1 MQLRLGVCGAGT
13 PTMAREDG
21 CGWVDWRHDH
31 CPLAFPMTTAPTTPL
46 LFPHVDPRRQ
56 AMHLFF
62 QGYPLRAISEL
73 LQVPEGTVS
82 TWKKRD
88 GWDDIKPIDRV
99 DFAIES
105 RMVQLVMKETKTG
118 GDFKEIDLLGRQ
130 LERIARVNKY
140 SHGGNEA
147 DLNPKVANRNKGARK
162 APDRNVVEPE
172 QQARLIEQFES
183 TMFGYQRTWFE
194 AGKHHRIRNLL
205 KSRQIGATYF
215 FAFEAFIDALV
226 TGRNQIFM
234 SASKA
239 QAHMFKQYIIQFAKG
254 EGVELK
260 GDPMVLPNG
269 AHLYFLG
276 TNTRT
281 AQGYHGNI
289 YMDEYFWIHG
299 FMDFRKVAS
308 GMAMH
313 KKWRQT
319 YISTPSSLSHP
330 AYKFWSG
337 AHFNRGKAK
346 ADRIEVDLSHA
357 NLADGRLCGDRH
369 WRQIVTVEDAVR
381 GGCDLFDLDE
391 LRGEY
396 SEDEYRNL
404 LMCEFMDDTLSLF
417 PLLTLQR
424 CMVDSW
430 ELWDDYK
437 PFAARPFG
445 YRAVWIGYDPAKGA
459 AGSDSA
465 GCAVLAPPLAPG
477 GKFRILER
485 HRWSGMDF
493 DAQARA
499 IRAMCDRYH
508 VTYIG
513 IDTTGI
519 GEGVYQLVKQFFPAV
534 TAIQYNPNV
543 KMRMVMKAQD
553 VMNKGRLEF
562 DSGMTDLAQ
571 AFMSIRRTV
580 TQSGKLPTFEASR
593 SEETS
598 HADIAWATMQALLHE
613 PLEGTTSTNSS
624 FLEIYQ

>member
-1 MQLRLGVCGAGT
+1 
-13 PTMAREDG
+13 
-21 CGWVDWRHDH
+21 
-31 CPLAFPMTTAPTTPL
+31 MTTAPL
-46 LFPHVDPRRQ
+46 LFPHIEPRRQ

-62 QGYPLRAISEL
+62 QGYPLRAIAEL
-73 LQVPEGTVS
+73 LQTPEGTVS

-99 DFAIES
+99 DFAIEA
-105 RMVQLVMKETKTG
+105 RMCQLIAKDVKSG
-118 GDFKEIDLLGRQ
+118 VDFKEIDLLGRQ

-140 SHGGNEA
+140 SNGGNET
-147 DLNPKVANRNKGARK
+147 DLNPKVANRNKGPKK
-162 APDRNVVEPE
+162 APERNVVEPE
-172 QQARLIEQFES
+172 QQERLIERFES
-183 TMFGYQRTWFE
+183 TMFGYQRTWYE
-194 AGKHHRIRNLL
+194 AGKLHRIRDLL

-226 TGRNQIFM
+226 TGRNQIFL

-239 QAHMFKQYIIQFAKG
+239 QAHVFKQYIIQFAKE

-276 TNTRT
+276 TNART
-281 AQGYHGNI
+281 AQSYHGNI

-299 FMDFRKVAS
+299 FLEFRKVAS

-330 AYKFWSG
+330 AYAFWSG
-337 AHFNRGKAK
+337 ANFNRGKAK
-346 ADRIEVDLSHA
+346 ADKVEIDLSHA
-357 NLADGRLCGDRH
+357 NLAGGKLCADRQ

-404 LMCEFMDDTLSLF
+404 LMCEFMDDTASVF
-417 PLLTLQR
+417 PLASLQR

-430 ELWDDYK
+430 ELWEDYK
-437 PFAARPFG
+437 PFALRPLG
-445 YRAVWIGYDPAKGA
+445 SRPVWIGYDPAKG
-459 AGSDSA
+459 GKGDSA
-465 GCAVLAPPLAPG
+465 GCAVLAPPAVPG
-477 GKFRILER
+477 GKFRVLER

-493 DAQARA
+493 AAQAEA
-499 IRAMCDRYH
+499 IRQMTIRYNAA
-508 VTYIG
+508 YIG
-513 IDTTGI
+513 IDSTGI
-519 GEGVYQLVKQFFPAV
+519 GEGVLQLVRQFYPAV
-534 TAIQYNPNV
+534 TEIQYNPSI
-543 KMRMVMKAQD
+543 KIRMVMKAMD
-553 VMNKGRLEF
+553 VIDKGRLEF
-562 DSGMTDLAQ
+562 DSGWNDLAA
-571 AFMSIRRTV
+571 AFMSIRRGV
-580 TQSGKLPTFEASR
+580 TAGKMPTFEASR

-613 PLEGTTSTNSS
+613 PLAGANGTNTGSME
-624 FLEIYQ
+624 FF

>member
-1 MQLRLGVCGAGT
+1 
-13 PTMAREDG
+13 
-21 CGWVDWRHDH
+21 
-31 CPLAFPMTTAPTTPL
+31 
-46 LFPHVDPRRQ
+46 
-56 AMHLFF
+56 MHLYF
-62 QGYPLRAISEL
+62 QGYKIRAIAEL
-73 LQVPEGTVS
+73 LATPEGTVG
-82 TWKKRD
+82 TWKSRD

-99 DFAIES
+99 DFAIEA
-105 RMVQLVMKETKTG
+105 RMCQLIAKEVKSG

-140 SHGGNEA
+140 SSGGNEV
-147 DLNPKVANRNKGARK
+147 DLNPKVANRNKGQKK
-162 APDRNVVEPE
+162 APERNVVEPE
-172 QQARLIEQFES
+172 QQERLIERFES
-183 TMFGYQRTWFE
+183 TMFGYQRTWYE
-194 AGKHHRIRNLL
+194 AGNQYRIRNLL

-226 TGRNQIFM
+226 TGRNQIFL

-239 QAHMFKQYIIQFAKG
+239 QAHVFKQYIIQFAKE

-276 TNTRT
+276 TNART
-281 AQGYHGNI
+281 AQSYHGNI

-299 FMDFRKVAS
+299 FLEFRKVAS

-330 AYKFWSG
+330 AYAFWSG
-337 AHFNRGKAK
+337 ANFNRGKPK
-346 ADRIEVDLSHA
+346 ADRVEIDLSHA
-357 NLADGRLCGDRH
+357 NLAGGKLCADGQ

-381 GGCDLFDLDE
+381 GGCNLFDLDQ
-391 LRGEY
+391 LRSEY
-396 SEDEYRNL
+396 SEEEYLNL
-404 LMCEFMDDTLSLF
+404 LMCIFMDDTSSVF
-417 PLLTLQR
+417 PLVTLQR

-437 PFAARPFG
+437 PFALRPLG
-445 YRAVWIGYDPAKGA
+445 SRPVWIGYDPAKG
-459 AGSDSA
+459 GQGDSA
-465 GCAVLAPPLAPG
+465 GCAVLAPPAVPG
-477 GKFRILER
+477 GKFRVLER

-499 IRAMCDRYH
+499 IKAMCERYN
-508 VTYIG
+508 VGYIG

-519 GEGVYQLVKQFFPAV
+519 GEGVYQLVKQFYPAA
-534 TAIQYNPNV
+534 TPIQYNPSV
-543 KMRMVMKAQD
+543 KIQMVMKAQD

-562 DSGMTDLAQ
+562 DSGWTDLAQ
-571 AFMSIRRTV
+571 AFMSIRRAV
-580 TQSGKLPTFEASR
+580 TAGGKMPTFEASR
-593 SEETS
+593 SDETS

-613 PLEGTTSTNSS
+613 PLAGATGANTSMM
-624 FLEIYQ
+624 EIFA

>member
-1 MQLRLGVCGAGT
+1 
-13 PTMAREDG
+13 
-21 CGWVDWRHDH
+21 
-31 CPLAFPMTTAPTTPL
+31 
-46 LFPHVDPRRQ
+46 
-56 AMHLFF
+56 MHLFF
-62 QGYPLRAISEL
+62 QGYPLRAIAEL
-73 LQVPEGTVS
+73 LAVPEGTVS

-105 RMVQLVMKETKTG
+105 RMCQLIAKEVKTG

-130 LERIARVNKY
+130 LERIARVNRY
-140 SHGGNEA
+140 SSGGNEA
-147 DLNPKVANRNKGARK
+147 DLNPKVANRNKGPKR
-162 APDRNVVEPE
+162 APERNVVEPE
-172 QQARLIEQFES
+172 QQARLIERFES
-183 TMFGYQRTWFE
+183 TMFGYQRVWHE
-194 AGKHHRIRNLL
+194 AGKWHRIRDLL
-205 KSRQIGATYF
+205 KSRQIGATYYF
-215 FAFEAFIDALV
+215 GFEAFIDALV
-226 TGRNQIFM
+226 TGRNQIFL

-239 QAHMFKQYIIQFAKG
+239 QAHVFKQYIIQFAKD

-276 TNTRT
+276 TNART
-281 AQGYHGNI
+281 AQSYHGNI

-299 FMDFRKVAS
+299 FLEFRKVAS

-330 AYKFWSG
+330 AYAFWSG
-337 AHFNRGKAK
+337 ANFNRGKAK
-346 ADRIEVDLSHA
+346 ADRVEIDLSHA
-357 NLADGRLCGDRH
+357 NLASGKLCADGQ

-381 GGCDLFDLDE
+381 GGCDLFDLDQ

-404 LMCEFMDDTLSLF
+404 LMCEFMDDTASVF
-417 PLLTLQR
+417 PLASLQR

-437 PFAARPFG
+437 PFALRPLG
-445 YRAVWIGYDPAKGA
+445 NRSVWIGYDPAKG
-459 AGSDSA
+459 GQGDSA
-465 GCAVLAPPLAPG
+465 GCAVLAPPAVPD
-477 GKFRILER
+477 GKFRVLER

-499 IRAMCDRYH
+499 IKAMCDRYN
-508 VTYIG
+508 VGYIG

-519 GEGVYQLVKQFFPAV
+519 GEGVYQLVKQFYPAV
-534 TAIQYNPNV
+534 TAIQYNPSV
-543 KMRMVMKAQD
+543 KIQMVMKAQD

-571 AFMSIRRTV
+571 AFMSIRRAV
-580 TQSGKLPTFEASR
+580 TAGGKMPTFEASR
-593 SEETS
+593 SDETS

-613 PLEGTTSTNSS
+613 PLAGATGANTSMM
-624 FLEIYQ
+624 EIFS

>member
-1 MQLRLGVCGAGT
+1 
-13 PTMAREDG
+13 
-21 CGWVDWRHDH
+21 
-31 CPLAFPMTTAPTTPL
+31 
-46 LFPHVDPRRQ
+46 
-56 AMHLFF
+56 MHLFF
-62 QGYPLRAISEL
+62 QGYPLRAIAEL
-73 LQVPEGTVS
+73 LQTPEGTVS

-99 DFAIES
+99 DFAIEA
-105 RMVQLVMKETKTG
+105 RMCQLIAKEVKSG

-130 LERIARVNKY
+130 LERIARVNRY
-140 SHGGNEA
+140 SNGGNEA
-147 DLNPKVANRNKGARK
+147 DLNPKVANRNKGPKK
-162 APDRNVVEPE
+162 APERNVVEPE
-172 QQARLIEQFES
+172 QQERLLERFES
-183 TMFGYQRTWFE
+183 TMFGYQRTWYE
-194 AGKHHRIRNLL
+194 AGKHHRIRDLL

-226 TGRNQIFM
+226 TGRNQIFL

-239 QAHMFKQYIIQFAKG
+239 QAHVFKQYIIQFAKD

-276 TNTRT
+276 TNART
-281 AQGYHGNI
+281 AQSYHGNI

-299 FMDFRKVAS
+299 FLEFRKVAS

-330 AYKFWSG
+330 AYSFWSG
-337 AHFNRGKAK
+337 ANFNRGKPK
-346 ADRIEVDLSHA
+346 ADRVEIDLSHA
-357 NLADGRLCGDRH
+357 NLSGGKLCADGQ
-369 WRQIVTVEDAVR
+369 WRQIVTVEDAVL
-381 GGCDLFDLDE
+381 GGCDLFDLDQ

-396 SEDEYRNL
+396 SEEEYRNL
-404 LMCEFMDDTLSLF
+404 LMCEFMDDTSSVF
-417 PLLTLQR
+417 PLATLQR

-430 ELWDDYK
+430 ELWEDYK
-437 PFAARPFG
+437 PFALRPLG
-445 YRAVWIGYDPAKGA
+445 NRSVWIGYDPAKG
-459 AGSDSA
+459 GQGDSA
-465 GCAVLAPPLAPG
+465 GCAVLAPPAVPG
-477 GKFRILER
+477 GKFRVLER

-499 IRAMCDRYH
+499 IKAMCERYN
-508 VTYIG
+508 VGYIG

-519 GEGVYQLVKQFFPAV
+519 GEGVYQLVKQFYPAV
-534 TAIQYNPNV
+534 TPIQYNPSV
-543 KMRMVMKAQD
+543 KIQMVMKAQD

-562 DSGMTDLAQ
+562 DSGWTDLAA
-571 AFMSIRRTV
+571 AFMSIRRAV
-580 TQSGKLPTFEASR
+580 TAGGKMPTFEASR

-613 PLEGTTSTNSS
+613 PLAGATGANTSMM
-624 FLEIYQ
+624 EIFA

>member
-1 MQLRLGVCGAGT
+1 
-13 PTMAREDG
+13 
-21 CGWVDWRHDH
+21 
-31 CPLAFPMTTAPTTPL
+31 
-46 LFPHVDPRRQ
+46 
-56 AMHLFF
+56 MHLYF
-62 QGYPLRAISEL
+62 QGYKVRAIAEL
-73 LQVPEGTVS
+73 LATPEGTVG
-82 TWKKRD
+82 TWKSRD

-99 DFAIES
+99 DFAIEA
-105 RMVQLVMKETKTG
+105 RMCQLIAKEVKSG

-140 SHGGNEA
+140 SKGGNEA
-147 DLNPKVANRNKGARK
+147 DLNPKVANRNKGPKK
-162 APDRNVVEPE
+162 APERNVVEPD
-172 QQARLIEQFES
+172 QQERLIERFES
-183 TMFGYQRTWFE
+183 TMFGYQRTWYE
-194 AGKHHRIRNLL
+194 AGNQYRIRNLL

-226 TGRNQIFM
+226 TGRNQIFL

-239 QAHMFKQYIIQFAKG
+239 QAHVFKQYIIQFAKE

-276 TNTRT
+276 TNVRT
-281 AQGYHGNI
+281 AQSYHGNI

-299 FMDFRKVAS
+299 FLEFRKVAS

-330 AYKFWSG
+330 AYAFWSG
-337 AHFNRGKAK
+337 ANFNRGKPK
-346 ADRIEVDLSHA
+346 ADRVEIDLSHA
-357 NLADGRLCGDRH
+357 NLACGKLCADGQ

-381 GGCDLFDLDE
+381 GGCNLFDLDQ
-391 LRGEY
+391 LRSEY
-396 SEDEYRNL
+396 SEEEYLNL
-404 LMCEFMDDTLSLF
+404 LMCIFMDDTSSVF
-417 PLLTLQR
+417 PLVTLQR

-437 PFAARPFG
+437 PFALRPLG
-445 YRAVWIGYDPAKGA
+445 NRSVWIGYDPAKG
-459 AGSDSA
+459 GQGDSA
-465 GCAVLAPPLAPG
+465 GCAVLAPPAVPG
-477 GKFRILER
+477 GKFRVLER

-499 IRAMCDRYH
+499 IKAMCERYN
-508 VTYIG
+508 VCYIG

-519 GEGVYQLVKQFFPAV
+519 GEGVYQLVKQFYPAA
-534 TAIQYNPNV
+534 TPIQYNPSV
-543 KMRMVMKAQD
+543 KIQMVMKAQD

-562 DSGMTDLAQ
+562 DSGWTDLAQ
-571 AFMSIRRTV
+571 AFMSIRRAV
-580 TQSGKLPTFEASR
+580 TAGGKMPTFEASR
-593 SEETS
+593 SDETS

-613 PLEGTTSTNSS
+613 PLAGATGANTSMM
-624 FLEIYQ
+624 EIFS

>member
-1 MQLRLGVCGAGT
+1 
-13 PTMAREDG
+13 
-21 CGWVDWRHDH
+21 
-31 CPLAFPMTTAPTTPL
+31 MTTAPL
-46 LFPHVDPRRQ
+46 LFPHIEPRRQ

-62 QGYPLRAISEL
+62 QGYPLRAIAEL
-73 LQVPEGTVS
+73 LQTPEGTVS

-99 DFAIES
+99 DFALEA
-105 RMVQLVMKETKTG
+105 RLCQLIAKEMKTG

-130 LERIARVNKY
+130 LERVARVNRY
-140 SHGGNEA
+140 SNGGNEA
-147 DLNPKVANRNKGARK
+147 DLNPKVANRNKGPKK
-162 APDRNVVEPE
+162 APERNVVEPE
-172 QQARLIEQFES
+172 QQERLIERFES
-183 TMFGYQRTWFE
+183 TMFGYQRVWYQ
-194 AGKHHRIRNLL
+194 AGLEYRIRNLL

-239 QAHMFKQYIIQFAKG
+239 QAHVFKQYIIQFAKE

-276 TNTRT
+276 TNART
-281 AQGYHGNI
+281 AQSYHGNT

-299 FMDFRKVAS
+299 FIDFRKVAS

-330 AYKFWSG
+330 AYSYWSG
-337 AHFNRGKAK
+337 AHYNRGKAK
-346 ADRIEVDLSHA
+346 ANRVEIDLSHA
-357 NLADGRLCGDRH
+357 NLASGKLCADRQ

-381 GGCDLFDLDE
+381 GGCDLFDLEE

-396 SEDEYRNL
+396 SEEEYRNL
-404 LMCEFMDDTLSLF
+404 LMCEFMDDTSSVF
-417 PLLTLQR
+417 PLATLQR

-430 ELWDDYK
+430 EVWDDYK
-437 PFAARPFG
+437 PHAMRPMG
-445 YRAVWIGYDPAKGA
+445 NRPVWIGYDPAKG
-459 AGSDSA
+459 GQGDSA
-465 GCAVLAPPLAPG
+465 GCVVLAPPAVPG
-477 GKFRILER
+477 GKFRVLER
-485 HRWSGMDF
+485 HRWQGMDF

-499 IRAMCDRYH
+499 IRAMCDRYN
-508 VTYIG
+508 VAYIG

-519 GEGVYQLVKQFFPAV
+519 GEGVYQLVKQFYPAV
-534 TAIQYNPNV
+534 HSIQYNPSV
-543 KMRMVMKAQD
+543 KIQMVMKAQD

-571 AFMSIRRTV
+571 AFMSIRRGV
-580 TQSGKLPTFEASR
+580 TAGGKMPTFEASR

-598 HADIAWATMQALLHE
+598 HADIAWATMHALLHE
-613 PLEGTTSTNSS
+613 PLAGANGTHTSMM
-624 FLEIYQ
+624 EIFS

>member
-1 MQLRLGVCGAGT
+1 
-13 PTMAREDG
+13 
-21 CGWVDWRHDH
+21 
-31 CPLAFPMTTAPTTPL
+31 
-46 LFPHVDPRRQ
+46 
-56 AMHLFF
+56 MHLFF
-62 QGYPLRAISEL
+62 QGYPLRAIAEL
-73 LQVPEGTVS
+73 LQTPEGTVS

-99 DFAIES
+99 DFAIEA
-105 RMVQLVMKETKTG
+105 RMCQLIAKDVKSG

-140 SHGGNEA
+140 SNGGNET
-147 DLNPKVANRNKGARK
+147 DLNPKVANRNKGPKK
-162 APDRNVVEPE
+162 APERNVVEPE
-172 QQARLIEQFES
+172 QQERLIERFES
-183 TMFGYQRTWFE
+183 TMFGYQRTWYE
-194 AGKHHRIRNLL
+194 AGKLHRIRDLL

-226 TGRNQIFM
+226 TGRNQIFL

-239 QAHMFKQYIIQFAKG
+239 QAHVFKQYIIQFAKD

-269 AHLYFLG
+269 AHMYFLG
-276 TNTRT
+276 TNART
-281 AQGYHGNI
+281 AQSYHGNI

-299 FMDFRKVAS
+299 FLEFRKVAS

-330 AYKFWSG
+330 AYAFWSG
-337 AHFNRGKAK
+337 ANFNRGKAK
-346 ADRIEVDLSHA
+346 ADRVEIDLSHA
-357 NLADGRLCGDRH
+357 NLAGGKLCADRQ

-404 LMCEFMDDTLSLF
+404 LMCEFMDDTASVF
-417 PLLTLQR
+417 PLASLQR

-430 ELWDDYK
+430 ELWEDYK
-437 PFAARPFG
+437 PFALRPLG
-445 YRAVWIGYDPAKGA
+445 SRPVWIGYDPAKG
-459 AGSDSA
+459 GKGDSA
-465 GCAVLAPPLAPG
+465 GCAVLAPPAVPG
-477 GKFRILER
+477 GKFRVLER

-493 DAQARA
+493 AAQAEA
-499 IRAMCDRYH
+499 IRQMTIRYNAA
-508 VTYIG
+508 YIG
-513 IDTTGI
+513 IDSTGI
-519 GEGVYQLVKQFFPAV
+519 GEGVLQLVRQFYPAV
-534 TAIQYNPNV
+534 TEIQYNPSI
-543 KMRMVMKAQD
+543 KIRMVMKAMD
-553 VMNKGRLEF
+553 VIDKGRLEF
-562 DSGMTDLAQ
+562 DSGWNDLAA
-571 AFMSIRRTV
+571 AFMSIRRGV
-580 TQSGKLPTFEASR
+580 TAGKMPTFEASR

-613 PLEGTTSTNSS
+613 PLAGANGTNTGSME
-624 FLEIYQ
+624 FF

>member
-1 MQLRLGVCGAGT
+1 
-13 PTMAREDG
+13 
-21 CGWVDWRHDH
+21 
-31 CPLAFPMTTAPTTPL
+31 MTTAPL
-46 LFPHVDPRRQ
+46 LFPHIEPRRQ

-62 QGYPLRAISEL
+62 QGYPLRAIAEL
-73 LQVPEGTVS
+73 LQTPEGTVS

-99 DFAIES
+99 DFAIEA
-105 RMVQLVMKETKTG
+105 RMCQLIAKEVKSG

-140 SHGGNEA
+140 SNGGNET
-147 DLNPKVANRNKGARK
+147 DLNPKVANRNKGPKK
-162 APDRNVVEPE
+162 APERNVVEPD
-172 QQARLIEQFES
+172 QQERLIERFES
-183 TMFGYQRTWFE
+183 TMFGYQRTWYE
-194 AGKHHRIRNLL
+194 AGKHHRIRDLL

-239 QAHMFKQYIIQFAKG
+239 QAHVFKQYIIQFAKD

-269 AHLYFLG
+269 AHMYFLG
-276 TNTRT
+276 TNART
-281 AQGYHGNI
+281 AQSYHGNT

-299 FMDFRKVAS
+299 FLEFRKVAS

-319 YISTPSSLSHP
+319 YISTPSSLTHP
-330 AYKFWSG
+330 AYAFWSG
-337 AHFNRGKAK
+337 ANFNRGKPK
-346 ADRIEVDLSHA
+346 ADRVEIDLSHA
-357 NLADGRLCGDRH
+357 NLSGGKLCADGQ
-369 WRQIVTVEDAVR
+369 WRQIVTVEDAVL
-381 GGCDLFDLDE
+381 GGCDLFDLDQ

-396 SEDEYRNL
+396 SEEEYRNL
-404 LMCEFMDDTLSLF
+404 LMCEFMDDTSSVF
-417 PLLTLQR
+417 PLATLQR

-437 PFAARPFG
+437 PFALRPLG
-445 YRAVWIGYDPAKGA
+445 NRSVWIGYDPAKG
-459 AGSDSA
+459 GQGDSA
-465 GCAVLAPPLAPG
+465 GCAVLAPPAVPG
-477 GKFRILER
+477 GKFRVLER

-499 IRAMCDRYH
+499 IKAMCERYN
-508 VTYIG
+508 VGYIG

-519 GEGVYQLVKQFFPAV
+519 GEGVYQLVKQFYPAV
-534 TAIQYNPNV
+534 TAIQYSPSV
-543 KMRMVMKAQD
+543 KIQMVMKAQD

-562 DSGMTDLAQ
+562 DSGMTDLAA
-571 AFMSIRRTV
+571 AFMSIRRAV
-580 TQSGKLPTFEASR
+580 TAGGKMPTFEASR

-613 PLEGTTSTNSS
+613 PLAGATGANTSMM
-624 FLEIYQ
+624 EIFA

>member
-1 MQLRLGVCGAGT
+1 
-13 PTMAREDG
+13 
-21 CGWVDWRHDH
+21 
-31 CPLAFPMTTAPTTPL
+31 MTTAPII
-46 LFPHVDPRRQ
+46 FPHLDPRRQ
-56 AMHLFF
+56 AMYLFF
-62 QGYPLRAISEL
+62 QGYPLRAIAEL
-73 LQVPEGTVS
+73 LQTPEGTVS

-88 GWDDIKPIDRV
+88 GWEDIKPIDRV
-99 DFAIES
+99 DSAIEA
-105 RMVQLVMKETKTG
+105 RMIQLVMKETKSG

-140 SHGGNEA
+140 SNGGNEA
-147 DLNPKVANRNKGARK
+147 DLNPKVANRNKGPKR
-162 APDRNVVEPE
+162 APERNVVEPE
-172 QQARLIEQFES
+172 QQERLIERFES
-183 TMFGYQRTWFE
+183 TMFDYQRVWYQ
-194 AGKHHRIRNLL
+194 AGQEYRIRDLL

-215 FAFEAFIDALV
+215 FAFEAFVDALV
-226 TGRNQIFM
+226 TGRNQIFL

-239 QAHMFKQYIIQFAKG
+239 QAHMFKQYIIQFAKE

-276 TNTRT
+276 TNART
-281 AQGYHGNI
+281 AQSYHGNI

-299 FMDFRKVAS
+299 FLEFRKVAS

-330 AYKFWSG
+330 AYGFWSG
-337 AHFNRGKAK
+337 ANFNRGKAK
-346 ADRIEVDLSHA
+346 ADRVEIDLSHA
-357 NLADGRLCGDRH
+357 NLSAGKLCADGQ

-381 GGCDLFDLDE
+381 GGCNLFDLDQ
-391 LRGEY
+391 LRSEY

-404 LMCEFMDDTLSLF
+404 LMCEFMDDTESLF
-417 PLLTLQR
+417 PLATLQR

-430 ELWDDYK
+430 LVWEDYK
-437 PFAARPFG
+437 PHTLRPLAN
-445 YRAVWIGYDPAKGA
+445 RAVWIGYDPAKG
-459 AGSDSA
+459 GKGDSA
-465 GCAVLAPPLAPG
+465 GCAVLAPPLVPG
-477 GKFRILER
+477 GKFRVLER
-485 HRWSGMDF
+485 HRWQGMDF
-493 DAQARA
+493 DAQAKSIRA
-499 IRAMCDRYH
+499 ICDRYN
-508 VTYIG
+508 VAYIG

-519 GEGVYQLVKQFFPAV
+519 GEGVYQLVKQFYPAV

-562 DSGMTDLAQ
+562 DSGWTDLAQ
-571 AFMSIRRTV
+571 AFMSIRRAV

-593 SEETS
+593 SDETS

-613 PLEGTTSTNSS
+613 PLEGQTGTNSG
-624 FLEIYQ
+624 FMEIY

>member
-1 MQLRLGVCGAGT
+1 
-13 PTMAREDG
+13 
-21 CGWVDWRHDH
+21 
-31 CPLAFPMTTAPTTPL
+31 MTTAPL
-46 LFPHVDPRRQ
+46 LFPHIEPRRQ

-62 QGYPLRAISEL
+62 QGYPLRAIAEL
-73 LQVPEGTVS
+73 LQTPEGTVS

-99 DFAIES
+99 DFAIEA
-105 RMVQLVMKETKTG
+105 RMCQLIAKEVKSG

-140 SHGGNEA
+140 SKGGNEA
-147 DLNPKVANRNKGARK
+147 DLNPKVANRNKGPKK
-162 APDRNVVEPE
+162 APERNVVEPE
-172 QQARLIEQFES
+172 QQERLIERFES
-183 TMFGYQRTWFE
+183 TMFGYQRTWYE
-194 AGKHHRIRNLL
+194 AGKLHRIRDLL

-226 TGRNQIFM
+226 TGRNQIFL

-239 QAHMFKQYIIQFAKG
+239 QAHVFKQYIIQFAKD

-276 TNTRT
+276 TNART
-281 AQGYHGNI
+281 AQSYHGNI

-299 FMDFRKVAS
+299 FLEFRKVAS

-330 AYKFWSG
+330 AYAFWSG
-337 AHFNRGKAK
+337 ANFNRGKAK
-346 ADRIEVDLSHA
+346 ADRVEIDLSHA
-357 NLADGRLCGDRH
+357 NLAGGKLCADGQ
-369 WRQIVTVEDAVR
+369 WRQIVTVEDAVS
-381 GGCDLFDLDE
+381 GGCDLFDLDQ
-391 LRGEY
+391 LRSEY

-404 LMCEFMDDTLSLF
+404 LMCEFMDDTASVF
-417 PLLTLQR
+417 PLATLQR

-430 ELWDDYK
+430 ELWEDYK
-437 PFAARPFG
+437 PHALRPLG
-445 YRAVWIGYDPAKGA
+445 NRAVWIGYDPAKG
-459 AGSDSA
+459 GKGDSA
-465 GCAVLAPPLAPG
+465 GCAVLAPPAVPG
-477 GKFRILER
+477 GKFRVLER

-493 DAQARA
+493 DAQAKA
-499 IRAMCDRYH
+499 IRAMCDRYN

-513 IDTTGI
+513 IDSTGI
-519 GEGVYQLVKQFFPAV
+519 GEGVLQLVRQFYPAV
-534 TAIQYNPNV
+534 TAIQYSANV
-543 KMRMVMKAQD
+543 KMQMVMKAQD

-562 DSGMTDLAQ
+562 DSGFTDLAQ
-571 AFMSIRRTV
+571 AFMSIRRGLTA
-580 TQSGKLPTFEASR
+580 SGKMPTFEASR
-593 SEETS
+593 SEEIS

-613 PLEGTTSTNSS
+613 PLAGANGANTSSME
-624 FLEIYQ
+624 FF

>member
-1 MQLRLGVCGAGT
+1 
-13 PTMAREDG
+13 
-21 CGWVDWRHDH
+21 
-31 CPLAFPMTTAPTTPL
+31 MTAPL
-46 LFPHVDPRRQ
+46 LFPHIEPRRQ

-62 QGYPLRAISEL
+62 QGYPLRAIAEL
-73 LQVPEGTVS
+73 LQTPEGTVS

-99 DFAIES
+99 DFAIEA
-105 RMVQLVMKETKTG
+105 RMCQLIAKEVKTG

-130 LERIARVNKY
+130 LERVARVNRY
-140 SHGGNEA
+140 SNGGNEV
-147 DLNPKVANRNKGARK
+147 DLNPKVANRNKGPKK
-162 APDRNVVEPE
+162 APERNVVEPE
-172 QQARLIEQFES
+172 QQARLIERFES
-183 TMFGYQRTWFE
+183 TMFGYQRTWYE
-194 AGKHHRIRNLL
+194 AGNQYRIRNLL

-226 TGRNQIFM
+226 TGRNQIFL

-239 QAHMFKQYIIQFAKG
+239 QAHVFKQYIIQFAKD

-276 TNTRT
+276 TNART
-281 AQGYHGNI
+281 AQSYHGNI

-299 FMDFRKVAS
+299 FLEFRKVAS

-330 AYKFWSG
+330 AYAFWSG
-337 AHFNRGKAK
+337 ANFNRGKPK
-346 ADRIEVDLSHA
+346 ADRVEIDLSHA
-357 NLADGRLCGDRH
+357 NLAGGKLCADGQ

-381 GGCDLFDLDE
+381 GGCDLFDLAQ
-391 LRGEY
+391 LRSEY
-396 SEDEYRNL
+396 SEEEYLNL
-404 LMCEFMDDTLSLF
+404 LMCIFMDDTSSVF
-417 PLLTLQR
+417 PLTTLQR

-437 PFAARPFG
+437 PFALRPLG
-445 YRAVWIGYDPAKGA
+445 SRPVWIGYDPAKG
-459 AGSDSA
+459 GQGDSA
-465 GCAVLAPPLAPG
+465 GCAVLAPPAVPG
-477 GKFRILER
+477 GKFRVLER

-499 IRAMCDRYH
+499 IKAMCERYN
-508 VTYIG
+508 VGYIG

-519 GEGVYQLVKQFFPAV
+519 GEGVYQLVKQFYPAA
-534 TAIQYNPNV
+534 TPIQYNPSV
-543 KMRMVMKAQD
+543 KIQMVMKAQD

-562 DSGMTDLAQ
+562 DSGWTDLAQ
-571 AFMSIRRTV
+571 AFMSIRRAV
-580 TQSGKLPTFEASR
+580 TAGGKLPTFEASR
-593 SEETS
+593 SDETS

-613 PLEGTTSTNSS
+613 PLAGATGTNTSMM
-624 FLEIYQ
+624 EIFA

>member
-1 MQLRLGVCGAGT
+1 
-13 PTMAREDG
+13 
-21 CGWVDWRHDH
+21 
-31 CPLAFPMTTAPTTPL
+31 MTTAPL
-46 LFPHVDPRRQ
+46 LFPHIEPRRQ

-62 QGYPLRAISEL
+62 QGYPLRAIAEL
-73 LQVPEGTVS
+73 LQTPEGTIS

-99 DFAIES
+99 DFAIEA
-105 RMVQLVMKETKTG
+105 RMCQLIAKEVKSD

-140 SHGGNEA
+140 SNGGNEA
-147 DLNPKVANRNKGARK
+147 DLNPKVANRNNGPKK
-162 APDRNVVEPE
+162 APERNVVEPD
-172 QQARLIEQFES
+172 QQERLIERFES
-183 TMFGYQRTWFE
+183 TMFGYQRTWYE
-194 AGKHHRIRNLL
+194 AGNQYRIRNLL

-226 TGRNQIFM
+226 TGRNQIFL

-239 QAHMFKQYIIQFAKG
+239 QAHVFKQYIIQFAKE

-276 TNTRT
+276 TNART
-281 AQGYHGNI
+281 AQSYHGNI

-299 FMDFRKVAS
+299 FLEFRKVAS

-330 AYKFWSG
+330 AYAFWSG
-337 AHFNRGKAK
+337 ANFNRGKPK
-346 ADRIEVDLSHA
+346 ADRVEIDLSHA
-357 NLADGRLCGDRH
+357 NLAGGKLCADGQ

-381 GGCDLFDLDE
+381 GGCNLFDLDQ
-391 LRGEY
+391 LRSEY
-396 SEDEYRNL
+396 SEEEYLNL
-404 LMCEFMDDTLSLF
+404 LMCIFMDDTSSVF
-417 PLLTLQR
+417 PLVTLQR

-437 PFAARPFG
+437 PFALRPLG
-445 YRAVWIGYDPAKGA
+445 SRPVWIGYDPAKG
-459 AGSDSA
+459 GQGDSA
-465 GCAVLAPPLAPG
+465 GCAVLAPPAVPG
-477 GKFRILER
+477 GKFRVLER

-493 DAQARA
+493 DAQARS
-499 IRAMCDRYH
+499 IKAMCERYN
-508 VTYIG
+508 VGYIG

-519 GEGVYQLVKQFFPAV
+519 GEGVYQLVKQFYPAV
-534 TAIQYNPNV
+534 TPIQYNPSV
-543 KMRMVMKAQD
+543 KIQMVMKAQD

-571 AFMSIRRTV
+571 AFMSIRRAV
-580 TQSGKLPTFEASR
+580 TAGGKLPTFEASR

-613 PLEGTTSTNSS
+613 PLAGATGANTSMM
-624 FLEIYQ
+624 EIFA

>member
-1 MQLRLGVCGAGT
+1 
-13 PTMAREDG
+13 
-21 CGWVDWRHDH
+21 
-31 CPLAFPMTTAPTTPL
+31 MTTAPL
-46 LFPHVDPRRQ
+46 LFPHIEPRRQ

-62 QGYPLRAISEL
+62 QGYPLRAIAEL
-73 LQVPEGTVS
+73 LQTPEGTVS

-99 DFAIES
+99 DFALEA
-105 RMVQLVMKETKTG
+105 RLCQLIAKEQKSG

-130 LERIARVNKY
+130 LERVARVNRY
-140 SHGGNEA
+140 SNGGNEA
-147 DLNPKVANRNKGARK
+147 DLNPKVANRNKGPKK
-162 APDRNVVEPE
+162 APERNVVEPE
-172 QQARLIEQFES
+172 QQARLIERFES
-183 TMFGYQRTWFE
+183 TMFDYQRVWYE
-194 AGKHHRIRNLL
+194 AGQQYRIRNLL

-239 QAHMFKQYIIQFAKG
+239 QAHVFKQYIIQFAKE

-276 TNTRT
+276 TNART
-281 AQGYHGNI
+281 AQSYHGNT

-299 FMDFRKVAS
+299 FIDFRKVAS

-330 AYKFWSG
+330 AYSYWSG
-337 AHFNRGKAK
+337 AHYNRGKAK
-346 ADRIEVDLSHA
+346 ADRVEIDLSHG
-357 NLADGRLCGDRH
+357 NLASGKLCADRQ

-396 SEDEYRNL
+396 SDDEYRNL
-404 LMCEFMDDTLSLF
+404 LMCEFMDDTASVF
-417 PLLTLQR
+417 PLAMLMR

-430 ELWDDYK
+430 EVWDDYK
-437 PFAARPFG
+437 PFAMRPMG
-445 YRAVWIGYDPAKGA
+445 NRPVWIGYDPAKG
-459 AGSDSA
+459 GQGDSA
-465 GCAVLAPPLAPG
+465 GCAVLAPPAVPG
-477 GKFRILER
+477 GKFRVLER
-485 HRWSGMDF
+485 HRWQGMDF

-499 IRAMCDRYH
+499 IRTMCDRYN

-519 GEGVYQLVKQFFPAV
+519 GEGVYQLVKQFYPAV
-534 TAIQYNPNV
+534 HSIQYNPSV
-543 KMRMVMKAQD
+543 KIQMVMKAQD

-562 DSGMTDLAQ
+562 DSVMTDLAQ
-571 AFMSIRRTV
+571 AFMSIRRAV
-580 TQSGKLPTFEASR
+580 TAGGKLPTFEASR
-593 SEETS
+593 SEEVS

-613 PLEGTTSTNSS
+613 PLAGANGTNTSMME
-624 FLEIYQ
+624 FY

>member
-1 MQLRLGVCGAGT
+1 
-13 PTMAREDG
+13 
-21 CGWVDWRHDH
+21 
-31 CPLAFPMTTAPTTPL
+31 MTTAPL
-46 LFPHVDPRRQ
+46 LFPHIEPRRQ

-62 QGYPLRAISEL
+62 QGYPLRAIAEL
-73 LQVPEGTVS
+73 LQTPEGTVS

-88 GWDDIKPIDRV
+88 GWNDIKPIDRV
-99 DFAIES
+99 DFAIEA
-105 RMVQLVMKETKTG
+105 RMCQLIAKDVKSG

-140 SHGGNEA
+140 SNGGNET
-147 DLNPKVANRNKGARK
+147 DLNPKVANRNKGPKK
-162 APDRNVVEPE
+162 APERNVVEPE
-172 QQARLIEQFES
+172 QQERLIERFES
-183 TMFGYQRTWFE
+183 TMFGYQRTWYE
-194 AGKHHRIRNLL
+194 AGKLHRIRDLL

-226 TGRNQIFM
+226 TGRNQIFL

-239 QAHMFKQYIIQFAKG
+239 QAHVFKQYIIQFAKE

-269 AHLYFLG
+269 AHMYFLG
-276 TNTRT
+276 TNART
-281 AQGYHGNI
+281 AQSYHGNI

-299 FMDFRKVAS
+299 FLEFRKVAS

-330 AYKFWSG
+330 AYAFWSG
-337 AHFNRGKAK
+337 ANFNRGKAK
-346 ADRIEVDLSHA
+346 ADRVEIDLSHA
-357 NLADGRLCGDRH
+357 NLAGGKLCADRQ

-404 LMCEFMDDTLSLF
+404 LMCEFMDDTASVF
-417 PLLTLQR
+417 PLASLQR

-430 ELWDDYK
+430 ELWEDYK
-437 PFAARPFG
+437 PFALRPLG
-445 YRAVWIGYDPAKGA
+445 SRPVWIGYDPAKG
-459 AGSDSA
+459 GKGDSA
-465 GCAVLAPPLAPG
+465 GCVVLAPPAVPG
-477 GKFRILER
+477 GKFRVLER

-493 DAQARA
+493 AAQAEA
-499 IRAMCDRYH
+499 IRQMTIRYNAA
-508 VTYIG
+508 YIG
-513 IDTTGI
+513 IDSTGI
-519 GEGVYQLVKQFFPAV
+519 GEGVLQLVRQFYPAV
-534 TAIQYNPNV
+534 TEIQYNPSI
-543 KMRMVMKAQD
+543 KIRMVMKAMD
-553 VMNKGRLEF
+553 VIDKGRLEF
-562 DSGMTDLAQ
+562 DSGWNDLAA
-571 AFMSIRRTV
+571 AFMSIRRGV
-580 TQSGKLPTFEASR
+580 TAGKMPTFEASR

-613 PLEGTTSTNSS
+613 PLAGANGTNTGSME
-624 FLEIYQ
+624 FF

>member
-1 MQLRLGVCGAGT
+1 
-13 PTMAREDG
+13 
-21 CGWVDWRHDH
+21 
-31 CPLAFPMTTAPTTPL
+31 MTTAPL
-46 LFPHVDPRRQ
+46 LFPHIEPRRQ
-56 AMHLFF
+56 AMFLFF
-62 QGYPLRAISEL
+62 QGYSLRDIAEL
-73 LQVPEGTVS
+73 LQTPEGTVS

-99 DFAIES
+99 DFALEA
-105 RMVQLVMKETKTG
+105 RLCQLIAKEMKTG

-130 LERIARVNKY
+130 LERVARVNRY
-140 SHGGNEA
+140 SNGGNEA
-147 DLNPKVANRNKGARK
+147 DLNPKVANRNKGPKK
-162 APDRNVVEPE
+162 APERNVVEPE
-172 QQARLIEQFES
+172 QQERLIERFES
-183 TMFGYQRTWFE
+183 TMFGYQRVWHE
-194 AGKHHRIRNLL
+194 AGQQYRIRNLL

-239 QAHMFKQYIIQFAKG
+239 QAHVFKQYIIQFAKE

-276 TNTRT
+276 TNART
-281 AQGYHGNI
+281 AQSYHGNT

-299 FMDFRKVAS
+299 FIDFRKVAS

-330 AYKFWSG
+330 AYSYWSG
-337 AHFNRGKAK
+337 AHYNRGKAK
-346 ADRIEVDLSHA
+346 ADRVEIDLSHA
-357 NLADGRLCGDRH
+357 NLANGKLCADRQ

-396 SEDEYRNL
+396 SEEEYRNL
-404 LMCEFMDDTLSLF
+404 LMCEFMDDTSSVF
-417 PLLTLQR
+417 PLATLQR

-430 ELWDDYK
+430 EVWDDYK
-437 PFAARPFG
+437 PHAMRPLG
-445 YRAVWIGYDPAKGA
+445 NRQVWIGYDPAKG
-459 AGSDSA
+459 GQGDSA
-465 GCAVLAPPLAPG
+465 GCAVLAPPSVPG
-477 GKFRILER
+477 GKFRVLER
-485 HRWSGMDF
+485 HRWQGMDF

-499 IRAMCDRYH
+499 IRAMCDRYN

-519 GEGVYQLVKQFFPAV
+519 GEGVYQLVKQFYPAV
-534 TAIQYNPNV
+534 HSIQYNPSV
-543 KMRMVMKAQD
+543 KIQMVMKAQD

-571 AFMSIRRTV
+571 AFMSIRRAV
-580 TQSGKLPTFEASR
+580 TAGGKLPTFEASR
-593 SEETS
+593 SEEVS

-613 PLEGTTSTNSS
+613 PLAGANGTNTSMM
-624 FLEIYQ
+624 EIFS

>member
-1 MQLRLGVCGAGT
+1 
-13 PTMAREDG
+13 
-21 CGWVDWRHDH
+21 
-31 CPLAFPMTTAPTTPL
+31 
-46 LFPHVDPRRQ
+46 
-56 AMHLFF
+56 MHLFF
-62 QGYPLRAISEL
+62 QGYPLRAIAEL
-73 LQVPEGTVS
+73 LQTPEGTVS

-99 DFAIES
+99 DFALEA
-105 RMVQLVMKETKTG
+105 RMCQLIAKEMKTG

-130 LERIARVNKY
+130 LERVARVNKY
-140 SHGGNEA
+140 SNGGNEA
-147 DLNPKVANRNKGARK
+147 DLNPKVANRNKGPKK
-162 APDRNVVEPE
+162 APERNVVEPE
-172 QQARLIEQFES
+172 QQERLIERFES
-183 TMFGYQRTWFE
+183 TMFDYQRVWYV
-194 AGKHHRIRNLL
+194 AGQQYRIRNLL

-239 QAHMFKQYIIQFAKG
+239 QAHVFKQYIIQFAKE

-276 TNTRT
+276 TNART
-281 AQGYHGNI
+281 AQSYHGNI

-299 FMDFRKVAS
+299 FLEFRKVAS

-330 AYKFWSG
+330 AYAFWSG
-337 AHFNRGKAK
+337 ANFNRGKAK
-346 ADRIEVDLSHA
+346 ADRVEIDLSHA
-357 NLADGRLCGDRH
+357 NLASGKLCADGQ

-381 GGCDLFDLDE
+381 GGCDLFDLDQ

-404 LMCEFMDDTLSLF
+404 LMCEFMDDTASVF
-417 PLLTLQR
+417 PLAMLMR

-430 ELWDDYK
+430 EVWDDYK
-437 PFAARPFG
+437 PFAMRPMG
-445 YRAVWIGYDPAKGA
+445 NRPVWIGYDPAKG
-459 AGSDSA
+459 GQGDSA
-465 GCAVLAPPLAPG
+465 GCAVLAPPAVPG
-477 GKFRILER
+477 GKFRVLER
-485 HRWSGMDF
+485 HQWKGMDF
-493 DAQARA
+493 AAQAEA
-499 IRAMCDRYH
+499 IRQMTIRYN
-508 VTYIG
+508 VAYIG

-519 GEGVYQLVKQFFPAV
+519 GEGVYQNVKPFYPAV
-534 TAIQYNPNV
+534 TSIQYNPSV
-543 KMRMVMKAQD
+543 KIQMVMKALD

-562 DSGMTDLAQ
+562 DSGWNDLAA
-571 AFMSIRRTV
+571 AFMSIRRGV
-580 TQSGKLPTFEASR
+580 TAGKMPTFEASR

-598 HADIAWATMQALLHE
+598 HADIAWATMHALLHE
-613 PLEGTTSTNSS
+613 PLAGANGTNTGSME
-624 FLEIYQ
+624 FF

>member
-1 MQLRLGVCGAGT
+1 
-13 PTMAREDG
+13 
-21 CGWVDWRHDH
+21 
-31 CPLAFPMTTAPTTPL
+31 MTTAPL
-46 LFPHVDPRRQ
+46 LFPHIEPRRQ

-62 QGYPLRAISEL
+62 QGYPLRAIAEL
-73 LQVPEGTVS
+73 LQTPEGTVS

-99 DFAIES
+99 DFAIEA
-105 RMVQLVMKETKTG
+105 RMCQLIAKEVKSG

-130 LERIARVNKY
+130 LERIARVNRY
-140 SHGGNEA
+140 SNGGNEA
-147 DLNPKVANRNKGARK
+147 DLNPKVANRNKGPK
-162 APDRNVVEPE
+162 KSPERNVVEPE
-172 QQARLIEQFES
+172 QQERLIERFES
-183 TMFGYQRTWFE
+183 TMFGYQRTWYE
-194 AGKHHRIRNLL
+194 AGKLHRIRDLL

-226 TGRNQIFM
+226 TGRNQIFL

-239 QAHMFKQYIIQFAKG
+239 QAHVFKQYIIQFAKD

-276 TNTRT
+276 TNART
-281 AQGYHGNI
+281 AQSYHGNI

-299 FMDFRKVAS
+299 FLEFRKVAS

-330 AYKFWSG
+330 AYAFWSG
-337 AHFNRGKAK
+337 ANFNRGKPK
-346 ADRIEVDLSHA
+346 VDRVEIDLSHA
-357 NLADGRLCGDRH
+357 NLSGGKLCADGQ
-369 WRQIVTVEDAVR
+369 WRQIVTVEDAVL
-381 GGCDLFDLDE
+381 GGCDLFDLDT

-396 SEDEYRNL
+396 SEEEYRNL
-404 LMCEFMDDTLSLF
+404 LMCEFMDDTSSVF
-417 PLLTLQR
+417 PLATLQR

-437 PFAARPFG
+437 PFALRPLG
-445 YRAVWIGYDPAKGA
+445 NRSVWIGYDPAKG
-459 AGSDSA
+459 GQGDSA
-465 GCAVLAPPLAPG
+465 GCAVLAPPAVPG
-477 GKFRILER
+477 GKFRVLER

-499 IRAMCDRYH
+499 IKAMCDRYN
-508 VTYIG
+508 VGYIG

-519 GEGVYQLVKQFFPAV
+519 GEGVYQLVKQFYPAV
-534 TAIQYNPNV
+534 TPIQYNPSV
-543 KMRMVMKAQD
+543 KIQMVMKAQD

-562 DSGMTDLAQ
+562 DSGWTDLAA
-571 AFMSIRRTV
+571 AFMSIRRAV
-580 TQSGKLPTFEASR
+580 TAGGKLPTFEASR

-613 PLEGTTSTNSS
+613 PLAGATGANTSSME
-624 FLEIYQ
+624 FF

>member
-1 MQLRLGVCGAGT
+1 
-13 PTMAREDG
+13 
-21 CGWVDWRHDH
+21 
-31 CPLAFPMTTAPTTPL
+31 
-46 LFPHVDPRRQ
+46 
-56 AMHLFF
+56 MHLFF
-62 QGYPLRAISEL
+62 QGYPLRAIAEL
-73 LQVPEGTVS
+73 LQTPEGTVS

-99 DFAIES
+99 DFAIEA
-105 RMVQLVMKETKTG
+105 RMCQLIAKEVKSG

-140 SHGGNEA
+140 SSGGNEA
-147 DLNPKVANRNKGARK
+147 DLNPKVANRNKGPKK
-162 APDRNVVEPE
+162 APERNVVEPE
-172 QQARLIEQFES
+172 QQERLIERFES
-183 TMFGYQRTWFE
+183 TMFGYQRTWYE
-194 AGKHHRIRNLL
+194 AGKLHRIRDLL

-226 TGRNQIFM
+226 TGRNQIFL

-239 QAHMFKQYIIQFAKG
+239 QAHVFKQYIIQFAKD

-276 TNTRT
+276 TNART
-281 AQGYHGNI
+281 AQSYHGNI

-299 FMDFRKVAS
+299 FLEFRKVAS

-330 AYKFWSG
+330 AYAFWSG
-337 AHFNRGKAK
+337 ANFNRGKPK
-346 ADRIEVDLSHA
+346 ADRVEIDLSHA
-357 NLADGRLCGDRH
+357 NLSGGKLCADGQ

-381 GGCDLFDLDE
+381 GGCDLFDLE
-391 LRGEY
+391 QLRSEY
-396 SEDEYRNL
+396 SEEEYLNL
-404 LMCEFMDDTLSLF
+404 LMCIFMDDTSSVF
-417 PLLTLQR
+417 PLATLQR

-437 PFAARPFG
+437 PFALRPLG
-445 YRAVWIGYDPAKGA
+445 NRSVWIGYDPAKG
-459 AGSDSA
+459 GQGDSA
-465 GCAVLAPPLAPG
+465 GCAVLAPPAVPG
-477 GKFRILER
+477 GKFRVLER

-499 IRAMCDRYH
+499 VKAMCERYN
-508 VTYIG
+508 VGYIG

-519 GEGVYQLVKQFFPAV
+519 GEGVYQLVKQFYPAA
-534 TAIQYNPNV
+534 TPIQYNPSV
-543 KMRMVMKAQD
+543 KIQMVMKAQD

-562 DSGMTDLAQ
+562 DSGWTDLAQ
-571 AFMSIRRTV
+571 AFMSIRRAV
-580 TQSGKLPTFEASR
+580 TAGGKLPTFEASR

-613 PLEGTTSTNSS
+613 PLAGATGANTSSME
-624 FLEIYQ
+624 FF